1 MERLR
6 VRGACPHDCPDTCGI
21 VTEVQDGEAVSVHG
35 DSDNPITRGWLCA
48 KVRPYLDHVYHR
60 ERLMYPL
67 RRVGPKGGGQ
77 WQRIS
82 WEDAIA
88 EIAAS
93 WKAIIAASGAEAI
106 LPHSYSGTLGLVQ
119 MVVSSARLWNRMG
132 ASRLERTICCA
143 AAELA
148 VKATI
153 GQRWA
158 PPYSEVLD
166 SKLVLIWGHNP
177 VSTAPHFMPF
187 LRQAQHAG
195 CHVVVI
201 DPHRTQTARGADW
214 HIAPRPGSDG
224 ALALAVAHVLV
235 AEGMHKEAWL
245 EEHTVGWPLLR
256 QRLAD
261 YPPRRAADI
270 TGLPEA
276 DIIRLAQLYGSR
288 QPALIKIAD
297 GINRNRNG
305 GQNVRAICAL
315 PALTGQYG
323 VRGGGLSYST
333 SDYGKWD
340 GEAVCH
346 WRDCPPRGR
355 KINMNRLGMAL
366 LGEVQNPPIRSLYV
380 FASNPVTSSPNAA
393 CIVEGMRR
401 PDLFTVVHEL
411 FLTDTADYADIVL
424 PATSQLEQT
433 DLHKGY
439 GTTLLTYNRP
449 AIAPRGECKS
459 NWEVMG
465 LLATALGFEEPWLH
479 QSADEVI
486 AEVLEKSPA
495 LRGITLARLKSE
507 GAVPIPFEDATPFAG
522 ARFPTPSG
530 KVELF
535 SQALADKGID
545 PLPGRFIDDEDDGG
559 MSERGALA
567 PRASLGGLTPP
578 AQTGNALAEALQL
591 LTPASHHF
599 VSSSLA
605 NQPGL
610 LKNAGTPFLEI
621 HPDDAARRGIGDGA
635 SVLVYNGR
643 GWCRLRAVVTEATRP
658 GVVISPKGRWAK
670 LDGGTNVN
678 WTTPDALADMAGQS
692 TFHSNRVWVRCVE

>member
-1 MERLR
+1 MGRLH

-21 VTEVQDGEAVSVHG
+21 ITEVQDGEAVSVRG
-35 DSDNPITRGWLCA
+35 DPDNPVTRGWLCA
-48 KVRPYLDHVYHR
+48 KVRPYLNHVYHPD
-60 ERLMYPL
+60 RLMFPL

-82 WEDAIA
+82 WNEALTEIADRWKTIIA
-88 EIAAS
+88 E
-93 WKAIIAASGAEAI
+93 SGAEAI
-106 LPHSYSGTLGLVQ
+106 LPYSYSGTLGLVQ
-119 MVVSSARLWNRMG
+119 MIVSSARLWNRMG

-148 VKATI
+148 VKASV
-153 GQRWA
+153 GKRWS

-177 VSTAPHFMPF
+177 VTTAPHFMPF
-187 LRQAQHAG
+187 LRQAQHSG
-195 CHVVVI
+195 CQVIVI

-224 ALALAVAHVLV
+224 VLAMAMAHVLV
-235 AEGMHKEAWL
+235 AEGLHNEKWL
-245 EEHTVGWPLLR
+245 QEHTVGWPQLR
-256 QRLAD
+256 ERLAE
-261 YPPRRAADI
+261 YPPQCAAAI
-270 TGLPEA
+270 TGLPAE
-276 DIIRLAQLYGSR
+276 DIIRLARLYGTLE
-288 QPALIKIAD
+288 PALIKIAD

-323 VRGGGLSYST
+323 MRGGGLSYST
-333 SDYGKWD
+333 SDYGRWN
-340 GEAVCH
+340 GEAINH
-346 WRDCPPRGR
+346 WSDCPRKGR

-366 LGEVQNPPIRSLYV
+366 LGEAHDPPIRSLYV
-380 FASNPVTSSPNAA
+380 FGANPAASSPNAA
-393 CIVEGMRR
+393 RIVQGMKR

-465 LLATALGFEEPWLH
+465 LLADSLGLQETWLH

-486 AEVLEKSPA
+486 EEVLEKSPE
-495 LRGITLARLKSE
+495 LRGITLERLKSE
-507 GAVPIPFEDATPFAG
+507 GAVPMPIDDSTPFAG

-535 SQALADKGID
+535 SQTLAEQGID
-545 PLPGRFIDDEDDGG
+545 PMPGRFLDAEDDGG
-559 MSERGALA
+559 VEASEHLSAI
-567 PRASLGGLTPP
+567 T
-578 AQTGNALAEALQL
+578 EALQL

-605 NQPGL
+605 SQPGL
-610 LKNAGTPFLEI
+610 LKNAGTPFIEI
-621 HPDDAARRGIGDGA
+621 HPDDAVPRRIRNGET
-635 SVLVYNGR
+635 VLVFNGR
-643 GWCRLRAVVTEATRP
+643 GSCRLRAVVTKETRP
-658 GVVISPKGRWAK
+658 GVVVSPKGRWAK

-678 WTTPDALADMAGQS
+678 WTTSDVLADMAGQS
-692 TFHSNRVWVRCVE
+692 TFHSNRVWVRPLGSMIDV